1 MFRTL
6 FELGG
11 DLGKREKWILGFAGG
26 ILLIICWALLAEV
39 FVQKK
44 LVPLENATVTDKTYV
59 ENDSLLRDDYDK
71 LLAKT
76 GEELA
81 ALGLTTEKVYPVLPT
96 PIKVLQS
103 FKELHFEDM
112 LIWNSLKSVWLNLLG
127 YFFAIVISIP
137 LGFMLGLI
145 PFFRGL
151 FGRMFDALRF
161 IPLTAVTGIFVM
173 WLGLESEMKV
183 AFLAFGIIVYLVPV
197 VVQRI
202 DEVDDVYVKTVFT
215 LGASNWEKIR
225 TVYFPSVVSRLSD
238 DIRVLTAISWT
249 YITIAEM
256 LNRSGGI
263 GELIWIARRQSRIDK
278 AFAVLIVIVL
288 IGIVQDRLFLFL
300 DRLIFPHKYVQDKEN

>member
-1 MFRTL
+1 MFRSL

-11 DLGKREKWILGFAGG
+11 ELGKTQKWILAFAGG
-26 ILLIICWALLAEV
+26 VFILVVWALLAEV

-44 LVPLENATVTDKTYV
+44 LIPLPGATPTDQTYLQ
-59 ENDSLLRDDYDK
+59 NDSLLRDDYDK
-71 LLAKT
+71 LLAKSE
-76 GEELA
+76 EELA
-81 ALGLTTEKVYPVLPT
+81 TLGLTTEKVYPVLPT
-96 PIKVLQS
+96 PIRVLQS

-112 LIWNSLKSVWLNLLG
+112 LVWNSLKSIWLNLLG
-127 YFFAIVISIP
+127 YFFAILISIP
-137 LGFMLGLI
+137 LGFALGLI

-202 DEVDDVYVKTVFT
+202 DEVDDVYIKTVFT
-215 LGASNWEKIR
+215 LGAGTWQKIR

-238 DIRVLTAISWT
+238 DVRVLTAISWT

-300 DRLIFPHKYVQDKEN
+300 DRMFFPHKYVGDNEN

>member
-1 MFRTL
+1 MFRSL

-11 DLGKREKWILGFAGG
+11 ELGKREKWILVFAGG
-26 ILLIICWALLAEV
+26 IILILFWALLAEV

-44 LVPLENATVTDKTYV
+44 LVPLENAPVTDKTYLQ
-59 ENDSLLRDDYDK
+59 NDSLLRDDYDK

-76 GEELA
+76 SDELA

-96 PIKVLQS
+96 PLKVLQS

-112 LIWNSLKSVWLNLLG
+112 LIWNSLKSIWLNLLG
-127 YFFAIVISIP
+127 YFFAIIISIP

-183 AFLAFGIIVYLVPV
+183 AFLAFGIVVYLVPV

-202 DEVDDVYVKTVFT
+202 DEVDEVYVKTVFT
-215 LGASNWEKIR
+215 LGAGNWEKIR

-300 DRLIFPHKYVQDKEN
+300 DRLIFPYKYVQDKEN